1 MGVRM
6 TISTNHDEPISRA
19 IARGEIEYAIRER
32 SAHLHNLTTT
42 LPRIVALVAT
52 PGAETGQLYPDE
64 DGPRDA

>member
-1 MGVRM
+1 M
-6 TISTNHDEPISRA
+6 TISTNYDEPAARA
-19 IARGEIEYAIRER
+19 IAQGEIEYAVRER
-32 SAHLHNLTTT
+32 AAHFHNLTKA